1 MSATLLCSAYMP
13 PIHFFT
19 AMARSGEVVIEQYDS
34 YSKQTWRNRCMIAV
48 ESGVQSLTVPVVRGN
63 SKQLMRDVRISDHGN
78 WRRLHWNALKTA
90 YMNSPFFIYYTDDLY
105 PFFERRWEFLIDF
118 NTEITEKILEL
129 IDIKVNI
136 RLTDRY
142 LKLPDMVDLRHFI
155 DPSVSPRQSVGE
167 YWQVFKSE
175 NGFIGGLSILDL
187 LFNTGPEA
195 KLLLT
200 DAGNDIKAGAPD
212 MPVP

>member
-1 MSATLLCSAYMP
+1 
-13 PIHFFT
+13 
-19 AMARSGEVVIEQYDS
+19 
-34 YSKQTWRNRCMIAV
+34 
-48 ESGVQSLTVPVVRGN
+48 
-63 SKQLMRDVRISDHGN
+63 
-78 WRRLHWNALKTA
+78 
-90 YMNSPFFIYYTDDLY
+90 MNSPFFIYYTDDLY

-129 IDIKVNI
+129 IDIKANI

-142 LKLPDMVDLRHFI
+142 LKLPDMVDLRHLI
-155 DPSVSPRQSVGE
+155 DPSVTPRQSVGE

-200 DAGNDIKAGAPD
+200 AAGK
-212 MPVP
+212 

>member
-48 ESGVQSLTVPVVRGN
+48 DSGVQSLTVPVVKGN

-129 IDIKVNI
+129 IDIKANI

-142 LKLPDMVDLRHFI
+142 LKLPDMVDLRHLI
-155 DPSVSPRQSVGE
+155 DPSVTPRQSVGE

-200 DAGNDIKAGAPD
+200 AAVK
-212 MPVP
+212 